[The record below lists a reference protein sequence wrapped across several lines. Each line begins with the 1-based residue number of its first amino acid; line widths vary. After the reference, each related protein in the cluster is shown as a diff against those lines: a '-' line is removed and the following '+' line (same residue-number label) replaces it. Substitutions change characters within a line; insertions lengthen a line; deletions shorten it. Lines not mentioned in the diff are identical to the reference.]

1 MSAEE
6 NSKKRILIIDDDET
20 ITSLI
25 EMVLSNEGYSVTS
38 ANNGIEGEKLAKE
51 IKPHLIFMDITMP
64 EQDGYVTTEHIKSN
78 PELADIPVVF
88 LTGQSA
94 KEDNGKA
101 FSKGG
106 ASFICKPFANQQLIS
121 LAMLILETVNTD

>member
-1 MSAEE
+1 MST
-6 NSKKRILIIDDDET
+6 NDTSKKRILIIDDDET

-25 EMVLSNEGYSVTS
+25 DMVLSNEGYAVTT
-38 ANNGIEGEKLAKE
+38 ANNGIDGEKIASK

-64 EQDGYVTTEHIKSN
+64 GQDGYETTEHIKQN